1 MYINKLQSLGKCFRV
16 MSETALI
23 VQPGEETGQ
32 QNRSNFMFWSHI
44 PFAHIPMPTAPQK
57 VI

>member
-1 MYINKLQSLGKCFRV
+1 